1 MFEQYSWQNVTG
13 PQMDPF
19 LKLVNP
25 IQGKFTANPAT
36 ATVAWCQLPF
46 YTSIALVRVDD
57 SAWPP
62 NTGPFWF
69 LAKQGRMFL
78 LDGSSAPIHDANEA
92 DPIKVTDA
100 TALDYLR
107 FFCYFVH
114 GDEGPFLIV
123 EDINH
128 PALDQSKLDATTR
141 GVIEGAIR
149 PAAFEGRAGEGAMEA
164 SAMVLYGNALFSA
177 RFSMTIENVPSDNP
191 RTGKITALSVIAAL
205 RKLSAPL
212 RVGT

>member
-1 MFEQYSWQNVTG
+1 MFDEYKWQQVTG
-13 PQMDPF
+13 AQVDPF
-19 LKLVNP
+19 LKLINP
-25 IQGKFTANPAT
+25 IQGKHTAGA
-36 ATVAWCQLPF
+36 ASAKVEWAQLPF
-46 YTSIALVRVDD
+46 YTTIALVRVDD
-57 SAWPP
+57 TAWAP

-92 DPIKVTDA
+92 DPIKVTEA
-100 TALDYLR
+100 NALDYLR

-128 PALDQSKLDATTR
+128 PAIDTAKLDDSKR
-141 GVIEGAIR
+141 KVIEDALR
-149 PAAFEGRAGEGAMEA
+149 PAAFEGKTETGALEA

-177 RFSMTIENVPSDNP
+177 RFSMTENGMIEMIDDEPVAADLPV
-191 RTGKITALSVIAAL
+191 RKI
-205 RKLSAPL
+205 KPNY
-212 RVGT
+212 

>member
-1 MFEQYSWQNVTG
+1 MFEQYPWQNVTG

-25 IQGKFTANPAT
+25 IQGKFTAAPAT
-36 ATVAWCQLPF
+36 ASVSWCQLPF
-46 YTSIALVRVDD
+46 YTTIALVKVDD
-57 SAWPP
+57 SAWPS

-92 DPIKVTDA
+92 DPIKVTEA
-100 TALDYLR
+100 NALDYLR

-128 PALDQSKLDATTR
+128 QALDQTKLEAATR
-141 GVIEGAIR
+141 SVIEGAVR
-149 PAAFEGRAGEGAMEA
+149 PAAFEGRTPEGAMEA

-177 RFSMTIENVPSDNP
+177 RFSMTENGMIEMIDDEPVAADLPVK
-191 RTGKITALSVIAAL
+191 KI
-205 RKLSAPL
+205 KPNY
-212 RVGT
+212 